1 MKIVVTSNS
10 ADLDGP
16 ASPVFGRCSTFIFV
30 DIETMSFE
38 AVENPAVGAGG
49 GAGVQAAQLVVERGA
64 RAVLTGNV
72 GPNAFHVFE
81 AANVPV
87 YLVRGG
93 TVRQAVEAY
102 QAGQLPVSG
111 SASAPE
117 HAGTGRGGGMS
128 SRMPEPSTAS
138 ISASAPEHA
147 GTGRGGG
154 MSSRMPEPSTAS
166 ISREEEVA
174 ALRQKAGDLRKQMA
188 EILERLDQLE
198 KGE

>member
-138 ISASAPEHA
+138 IS
-147 GTGRGGG
+147 
-154 MSSRMPEPSTAS
+154 
-166 ISREEEVA
+166 REEEVA